1 MISLQEIVKEMILYM
16 KRNHLNQTG
25 FARCMKV
32 SVSSISLWLRE
43 KRRPNTEHYLKFNEL
58 LQEEE
63 KNGIRRTG
71 IDV

>member
-1 MISLQEIVKEMILYM
+1 MLNLQEIIQEMSLYM
-16 KRNHLNQTG
+16 KRNHLNQTE
-25 FARCMKV
+25 FANRMQV
-32 SVSSISLWLRE
+32 SVSSISLWMRD
-43 KRRPNTEHYLKFNEL
+43 KRRPNTEHYLKFNDL

>member
-1 MISLQEIVKEMILYM
+1 MLSLQEIVKEMILYM
-16 KRNHLNQTG
+16 KRNHLNQTD

-63 KNGIRRTG
+63 KNGITWFKH
-71 IDV
+71 